1 MARHENLNVTIDM
14 AMVRKLLN
22 EGVIHLNKREDKKG
36 EHKELTFFVKVRK
49 SNNGNS
55 IATHNVTIKR
65 DDNWKDLRDQEG
77 NLIFVGTATPSKFQ
91 PDDDGDEV
99 YQKQPSNDASS
110 RVDNFVDDIF

>member
-55 IATHNVTIKR
+55 IATHNVTIKN
-65 DDNWKDLRDQEG
+65 DGDWKDVRDKDG

-91 PDDDGDEV
+91 PDEDGDDI
-99 YQKQPSNDASS
+99 YQKSH
-110 RVDNFVDDIF
+110 DNSMGDDSDEIF

>member
-1 MARHENLNVTIDM
+1 MAQHENLNVTIDM
-14 AMVRKLLN
+14 ALVRKLLN

-55 IATHNVTIKR
+55 IATHNVTIKS
-65 DDNWKDLRDQEG
+65 DENWKDVRDKDG

-91 PDDDGDEV
+91 PDSDGDDV
-99 YQKQPSNDASS
+99 YQRPS
-110 RVDNFVDDIF
+110 DNSIGDDFGNDIF